1 MTIESGFVKRRTLL
15 GHPVGHAR
23 PFGRDEMVVGRDP
36 AEEVSCQDSFWPLHN
51 PQYKKP
57 IAVMCS
63 GGRLV
68 KENHNMVIEEASD
81 TVYVGSRLR
90 PLTRLIGWAI
100 TSCAP
105 PGVE

>member
-23 PFGRDEMVVGRDP
+23 PFGRDEMLVGRDP
-36 AEEVSCQDSFWPLHN
+36 AREVSCQNSFWPLRKN
-51 PQYKKP
+51 PP

-68 KENHNMVIEEASD
+68 KENHNMVIEAAPD